1 MLNYTVLIF
10 SYFVQEYAVMNSLLA
25 TLSHV
30 PHNVKQSLDSYLPR
44 QQQLFG
50 LLVVLIGSLLSM
62 WLNDSLQKWSQGHL
76 LGLSALTLAIIIGM
90 ILGNSIYP
98 SIAPRLHEGVCFAK
112 GQILRLAIIFYGF
125 KLTLTQ
131 VASVGMP
138 AILCDVLVLTSTFLL
153 TYYLGVHLLKVD
165 RKTTLL
171 IGSGASIC
179 GAAAIIAAEPVI
191 EAEAHKVTIAVAT
204 VVVFGTLAMILYPV
218 MYHTGWLLAW
228 LSPQQYGI
236 YTGSSIHEVAQVVV
250 AGNAINTNVGNI
262 AVVTKMIRVMMLAP
276 FLLILSFVLT
286 PKADNQTT
294 TKSAH
299 ALLQRLSRVKV
310 PWFAFIFILV
320 VILHTLLAI
329 PDSIISAMVTV
340 DNVLLTMA
348 MFALGLTTHISA
360 IKQAGIKPLLLGAI
374 MFGWLIVGGG
384 AINVLVSQLW

>member
-1 MLNYTVLIF
+1 
-10 SYFVQEYAVMNSLLA
+10 
-25 TLSHV
+25 
-30 PHNVKQSLDSYLPR
+30 
-44 QQQLFG
+44 
-50 LLVVLIGSLLSM
+50 
-62 WLNDSLQKWSQGHL
+62 
-76 LGLSALTLAIIIGM
+76 
-90 ILGNSIYP
+90 
-98 SIAPRLHEGVCFAK
+98 
-112 GQILRLAIIFYGF
+112 
-125 KLTLTQ
+125 
-131 VASVGMP
+131 MP